1 MSRAGS
7 SYESKH
13 ERRRLSDRPHS
24 AGEGM
29 SRRLLQLVDAGLIGV
44 IFVAPLLMG
53 GRGDIGRLVYVSL
66 VCFAAVC
73 WLGRQCL
80 LADARWRWSGLEW
93 VLIGG
98 VLLVVLQLTPQ
109 TRALLPL
116 WSPQAAAEPPLGVW
130 NQLTLS
136 PEATRGGLITF
147 VAHGL
152 LFLVLVQR
160 IRDVQDVK
168 RLVRWLALAAVGM
181 AILGLAQ
188 LLFGNGKFLWIYEHP
203 SRDTYRV
210 VKGTFQN
217 QNHFAHFLALG
228 IGPLLWW
235 LHCLWTAAPR
245 ASFRAGG
252 SSGRR
257 EIPKHALTI
266 GLGLVAF
273 AGLLTFSRGGVI
285 AMFAATAISLGLLIW
300 RGMLGKKS
308 LVAIGGLAVV
318 TGGALMIYGYEPLAA
333 RLSTLRDSRSLDELS
348 QARRALWAAHLRVIP
363 QFALSGT
370 GVGSHPY
377 IYPTYMEEDFDVEFT
392 HGENGYLHLMV
403 ETGISGLVLLLAAAA
418 TILFWCGRLVR
429 CTGESEFLALA
440 AALLPG
446 LAASLLHS
454 LGDFVWYIPAC
465 LSLTI
470 VLAACV
476 CRLYQ
481 LNASGTDGERLSP
494 RIVWR
499 HRLRRWF
506 LDGGEIAVPRGAWV
520 VASAGLIGLAISLIA
535 GRLPSALAA
544 PHWEAYFKLAR
555 AAKHATAEATP
566 AELAEQS
573 AAMAG
578 HLAET
583 LRRAPYHPRANLRMA
598 AMCLSQFDVR
608 QQHSENPMPL
618 SQIRDAALASQ
629 FPTREAQDQWLA
641 AATGENRRLLD
652 SALRHAQAALRL
664 CPLQGE
670 GYVYLA
676 ELAFLTSA
684 SPQLKHAFVDQAL
697 RVRPY
702 SGVVLLAAGGE
713 AALVEDHER
722 ALRYWKQAFHLDRE
736 QQTRIIEMLAFQTP
750 ADVFLEHFRPDREGL
765 GRLYRFYRARALPDP
780 AKYVGTRYVA
790 ELESEAQHRD
800 GATAAALWDSAGEV
814 YGHLGDTRKV
824 AECAQQ
830 AVFHTPDDFARRRRL
845 AGALLNNHQYDEAIQ
860 QLQWCL
866 ARRPDD
872 AGLRQDLERVNRHRL
887 ASRTVGPSSENR
899 LPAAPADG
907 QEYSPYKQS
916 SHR

>member
-13 ERRRLSDRPHS
+13 ARRRVSDRLRS
-24 AGEGM
+24 AGERI

-73 WLGRQCL
+73 WIGRQCL

-98 VLLVVLQLTPQ
+98 VLLVVLQLTPLPPSVLNTLSPQ

-116 WSPQAAAEPPLGVW
+116 WSPQAAAETPLGVW

-136 PEATRGGLITF
+136 PAATRGGLITF

-152 LFLVLVQR
+152 LFVVLVQR
-160 IRDVQDVK
+160 IRDVPDVK

-181 AILGLAQ
+181 AVLGLAQ

-245 ASFRAGG
+245 TSFRAGG
-252 SSGRR
+252 SSGRQ
-257 EIPKHALTI
+257 EIPKHALAI

-285 AMFAATAISLGLLIW
+285 AMFAATAIGLGLLIW

-348 QARRALWAAHLRVIP
+348 RGRRALWAAHLRVIP
-363 QFALSGT
+363 QFAFSGT

-418 TILFWCGRLVR
+418 TILFWCCRLVR
-429 CTGESEFLALA
+429 CTGESELPALA

-454 LGDFVWYIPAC
+454 FGDFVWYIPAC

-470 VLAACV
+470 VPAACV

-481 LNASGTDGERLSP
+481 LSASGTDGERLSH

-499 HRLRRWF
+499 NRLRRWF
-506 LDGGEIAVPRGAWV
+506 LDGGEVAVPRGAWV

-555 AAKHATAEATP
+555 AAKHVTAEATP
-566 AELAEQS
+566 AELAEQA
-573 AAMAG
+573 AAMTA
-578 HLAET
+578 HLTET
-583 LRRAPYHPRANLRMA
+583 LRREPYNARANLRMA
-598 AMCLSQFDVR
+598 AAYLRQFDER
-608 QQHSENPMPL
+608 QRASENPMPL
-618 SQIRDAALASQ
+618 SQVRDAALASQ
-629 FPTREAQDQWLA
+629 FPTREDQDRWLSVVM
-641 AATGENRRLLD
+641 GDNRRLLD
-652 SALRHAQAALRL
+652 GALLHARRAVRL
-664 CPLQGE
+664 CPVQGE

-676 ELAFLTSA
+676 ELAFLNSA
-684 SPQLKHAFVDQAL
+684 SEDLKHALVDQAL

-702 SGVVLLAAGGE
+702 SGLVLLAAGGE
-713 AALVEDHER
+713 AALDGDSRR
-722 ALRYWKQAFHLDRE
+722 AMTLWKQAFRADPDL
-736 QQTRIIEMLAFQTP
+736 QTPIIELLASGMP
-750 ADVFLEHFRPDREGL
+750 AEAFLDYFSPDRVAL
-765 GRLYRFYRARALPDP
+765 GKLYRFYRLHQAAEASRL
-780 AKYVGTRYVA
+780 VGLRYVA
-790 ELESEAQHRD
+790 ELELEAQHSD
-800 GATAAALWDSAGEV
+800 GSDAAWLWDQAREV
-814 YGHLGDTRKV
+814 HGALGDARK
-824 AECAQQ
+824 AAQAGRN
-830 AVFHTPDDFARRRRL
+830 AVFHSPDDFDLHRRL
-845 AGALLNNHQYDEAIQ
+845 AMALSNGGEYAEAVAE
-860 QLQWCL
+860 LQWCL
-866 ARRPDD
+866 SRRPQE
-872 AGLRQDLERVNRHRL
+872 AGLQQQLEQANRQRL
-887 ASRTVGPSSENR
+887 SS
-899 LPAAPADG
+899 PA
-907 QEYSPYKQS
+907 
-916 SHR
+916 RIVR